1 MSTVL
6 QQQPQQSVVRPS
18 TSPSQRLRTTM
29 AAARVS
35 LSWFGVRKTLTTE
48 QKAQAAD
55 TFGAEGAFLSA
66 GKKLLDTR
74 HPAYKAVTAVRTRA
88 VKYWKELS
96 LPYPEPGL
104 RLIRQDAIEPFDSQM
119 TTFRGELNE
128 AVTAL
133 NRRYEA
139 LQAAARQRL
148 GSLFN
153 PADYPAS
160 LAGLFK
166 IEWDFPS
173 VDPPNYLQE
182 LSPDL
187 YQQECERV
195 AARFDEAVRLAEQAF
210 MEELHDLV
218 SHLTERLTGQ
228 TDGRPKVFRDSMV
241 GNLTEFF
248 ERFQQLNVRSN
259 EDLDQLVNQCQGI
272 VRGVEPQLL
281 RDNQGLRQQV
291 AAELTQVENV
301 LDSLLIDRPR
311 RNILRRPK

>member
-1 MSTVL
+1 
-6 QQQPQQSVVRPS
+6 
-18 TSPSQRLRTTM
+18 M

-35 LSWFGVRKTLTTE
+35 LSWFGVRKTLTAE
-48 QKAQAAD
+48 QRAQAAD

-74 HPAYKAVTAVRTRA
+74 HPAYKAVTEVRGQA
-88 VKYWKELS
+88 VKYWKSLS

-104 RLIRQDAIEPFDSQM
+104 RLIRQETIEEFDSQM
-119 TTFRGELNE
+119 TEFCNKLNQ

-133 NRRYEA
+133 NRRYEG
-139 LQAAARQRL
+139 LKVAAQQRL

-153 PADYPAS
+153 PTDYPVT
-160 LAGLFK
+160 LEGLFK

-173 VDPPNYLQE
+173 VEPPNYLRD
-182 LSPDL
+182 LHPDL
-187 YQQECERV
+187 YEQECERV

-210 MEELHDLV
+210 IEELHDLV

-228 TDGRPKVFRDSMV
+228 TDGRPKVFRDSIV

-248 ERFQQLNVRSN
+248 QRFQQLNVRSN
-259 EDLDQLVNQCQGI
+259 DDLDRLVEQCQGI

-291 AAELTQVENV
+291 ATELTQVENV
-301 LDSLLIDRPR
+301 LDSLLVDRPR